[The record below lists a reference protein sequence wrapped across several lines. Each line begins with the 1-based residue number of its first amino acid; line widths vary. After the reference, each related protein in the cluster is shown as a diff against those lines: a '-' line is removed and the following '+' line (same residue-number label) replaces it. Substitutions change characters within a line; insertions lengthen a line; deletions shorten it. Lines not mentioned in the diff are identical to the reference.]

1 MLSVYIYTLNTD
13 IAPNLAIYHIVT
25 IIHSVIMNTAVH
37 MSFQLVFSFPSD
49 KQMYVNVMYT

>member
-1 MLSVYIYTLNTD
+1 MLSVNTD

-25 IIHSVIMNTAVH
+25 IVHSVIMNTAVH